1 MDNRHLAG
9 NGGEIK
15 GLVMPWHIYG
25 GSEIGGGDGKSWGDL
40 LPPMCA
46 VIQRESRM
54 CCELASSWDIIQ
66 RWGDEARGSFVPSST
81 DDNIYKL
88 NKLCPL

>member
-25 GSEIGGGDGKSWGDL
+25 WSKIGRWDRELAEKSSGDL
-40 LPPMCA
+40 LPPMCG
-46 VIQRESRM
+46 VIRREGR
-54 CCELASSWDIIQ
+54 A
-66 RWGDEARGSFVPSST
+66 A
-81 DDNIYKL
+81 N
-88 NKLCPL
+88 